1 MEKLFK
7 GTSVTAFRIHWTTCP
22 SSDVLHSQIGA
33 WGGGGHGKGE
43 RRGERMDRGDH
54 LQRKKCTIS
63 GKLIFV
69 DRSPMTIYNNNYLV
83 KGRAPASHL

>member
-7 GTSVTAFRIHWTTCP
+7 GTSVTAFRIHRTTCP
-22 SSDVLHSQIGA
+22 PSDVLHSQIGA
-33 WGGGGHGKGE
+33 WGGKGE
-43 RRGERMDRGDH
+43 KRGERMDRGEH